1 MLKFIVAFGVGLLL
15 LVAAALGPSM
25 FRPSRVSSLSA
36 TSVRVESIPK
46 PRPRSNTVYV
56 GGSSS
61 RSSSWGSSSSSG
73 RYSSGGGFS
82 SGK

>member
-1 MLKFIVAFGVGLLL
+1 MLKFLTAFGVGLLL
-15 LVAAALGPSM
+15 LVAAALGPSV
-25 FRPSRVSSLSA
+25 FRGPRVSSLSA

-46 PRPRSNTVYV
+46 PRPRSSTVYV
-56 GGSSS
+56 GGSS